1 VLLSEAKRALL
12 QTYLSGNV
20 SHPLAAAPEIGAR
33 PSREPALLSLS
44 QEQLVLRERSMAG
57 FPLYNEC
64 ITIRM
69 KGALEITV
77 LERSL
82 AEIVRRHEIW
92 RTSYDVKDGRLV
104 QIVHPTVREMRLP
117 VVDLR
122 ELRKYDAHDE
132 AQKFATEEA
141 SRPFDL
147 SRGPLFRA
155 TLLRTEDADYRLIL
169 IAHLSIVDGLSVYQL
184 FPGELAALYSAFC
197 ANKAS
202 PLRELPIQYADYA
215 YWQRRW
221 LEDGELSRQLSYWRK
236 QLAGDSL
243 MLRWPAYRPA
253 VHTCCGA
260 IRAFE
265 LNRSLANALKE
276 LARREGVTLFTILLA
291 SFATLM
297 YCYTSQIDF
306 IIGTPSSS
314 GRKRSEV
321 QPLLGYFLNPVALR
335 IDLRNDPSL
344 RELLLRVRTLVAQA
358 ISCDDLPIEIIAK
371 ELRPDQDP
379 SGNSFFRVAISLQP
393 KTAVELPE
401 WQVTSMDGESGGA
414 IWDLYVAFINT
425 GDGLIGRVQYNVDV
439 FPGPMISDMVR
450 DLQIVMSALIADP
463 RQPISMLAVGNVG
476 SALAH
481 TRGNS

>member
-1 VLLSEAKRALL
+1 MLLSEAKRALL

-33 PSREPALLSLS
+33 PSGEPALLSLS

-69 KGALEITV
+69 KGALEIAA

-92 RTSYDVKDGRLV
+92 RTSYDIKGGRLV
-104 QIVHPTVREMRLP
+104 QIVHPAGREMRLP
-117 VVDLR
+117 LVDFR
-122 ELRKYDAHDE
+122 GLRKYEAHE
-132 AQKFATEEA
+132 KAQKFATEEA

-155 TLLRTEDADYRLIL
+155 TLLRTEDADCRLIL
-169 IAHLSIVDGLSVYQL
+169 IAHLSIVDGISVYQL
-184 FPGELAALYSAFC
+184 FPAELAALYSAFC

-221 LEDGELSRQLSYWRK
+221 LEDGELSRQLNYWR
-236 QLAGDSL
+236 
-243 MLRWPAYRPA
+243 PADRPT
-253 VHTCCGA
+253 VQTCRGA

-265 LNRSLANALKE
+265 LNRSLATALKE
-276 LARREGVTLFTILLA
+276 LAQREGVTLFTTLLA
-291 SFATLM
+291 SFSTLM

-306 IIGTPSSS
+306 TIGTPSPS

-344 RELLLRVRTLVAQA
+344 RELLLRVRTLVAEA
-358 ISCDDLPIEIIAK
+358 ISYDDLPIEIIAK
-371 ELRPDQDP
+371 VLRPERDP
-379 SGNSFFRVAISLQP
+379 GGNSFFRVAISLQP
-393 KTAVELPE
+393 KTTVQLPE
-401 WQVTSMDGESGGA
+401 WQVTSMDAESGGA

-425 GDGLIGRVQYNVDV
+425 GEGLIGRVQYNVDV
-439 FPGPMISDMVR
+439 FPGPMILDMIR
-450 DLQIVMSALIADP
+450 DLQSVMSALIADP
-463 RQPISMLAVGNVG
+463 RQPISMLTVGNAG
-476 SALAH
+476 RALAH
-481 TRGNS
+481 TTENT